1 MDILPLLI
9 AILALLAGLAIGWFL
24 RAKPLAALAQ
34 EKADL
39 SAKLD
44 LSTDQRNA
52 AIRELAIEQERAG
65 QAAEIA
71 RALDT
76 ERSARAALAQEAAA
90 LRADAQARAE
100 SFEAQSV
107 QSREIREQLV
117 AQASDLAQRLESER
131 TARAAIERELASLK
145 SDTQARTEAFE
156 AQIVALKDAKEQLS
170 AQFSEIGGKL
180 LGEAQRTFLDRA
192 DQRFAQANEKSEA
205 QLKTLLNP
213 VETTLK
219 RYEEGLARVE
229 KERVGS
235 YAELREAITAVHAGQ
250 GQVREETAKL
260 VNALRAAPKTRGR
273 WGEQQFKNLIE
284 TAGLS
289 PHVDFQE
296 EVSVAVEDGRLRPD
310 FVIRLPHNQQ
320 LVVDVK
326 CSLVAYLNAVD
337 QVDPALRDGHMLDH
351 ARAMRTHADALGRK
365 AYWEQ
370 FEKAPDF
377 VIMYVPGDNFVTA
390 ALEADMDLWER
401 AARNKVIICGPSTF
415 LPLARTL
422 ANNWRRSNMEEQAR
436 QVGHLAKELY
446 ERLASAATSLK
457 KLGNRL
463 SGAVGDYNSFVGSFE
478 GRVLVT
484 GRKLRD
490 LDIET
495 GGKELDAL
503 EPVDAL
509 VREPASPEAL
519 RIGLDSS

>member
-1 MDILPLLI
+1 MDSIAALLI
-9 AILALLAGLAIGWFL
+9 VIALLAGLAAGWLL
-24 RAKPLAALAQ
+24 RGKALAPLLA

-39 SAKLD
+39 TTRLD
-44 LSTDQRNA
+44 IAASQRNG
-52 AIRELAIEQERAG
+52 AISELAVMQERVAQAG
-65 QAAEIA
+65 AAHDRLAQE
-71 RALDT
+71 
-76 ERSARAALAQEAAA
+76 RAALAE
-90 LRADAQARAE
+90 RAE
-100 SFEAQSV
+100 S
-107 QSREIREQLV
+107 
-117 AQASDLAQRLESER
+117 AQAGRE
-131 TARAAIERELASLK
+131 TALRELAALQ
-145 SDTQARTEAFE
+145 SDTRARAEAFE
-156 AQIVALKDAKEQLS
+156 AQVAALKDARDQLS

-180 LGEAQRTFLDRA
+180 LDHAKADFLTRA

-205 QLKTLLNP
+205 QLRTLLSP

-229 KERVGS
+229 KDRVGS
-235 YAELREAITAVHAGQ
+235 YAELREAVSQVQLGQ

-289 PHVDFQE
+289 PHVDFSE

-310 FVIRLPHNQQ
+310 FIIRLPGDQQ
-320 LVVDVK
+320 MVVDVK

-337 QVDPALRDGHMLDH
+337 QVDPAIRDAHMLEH

-401 AARNKVIICGPSTF
+401 AARNRVIICGPATF

-422 ANNWRRSNMEEQAR
+422 AGHWRQASMQDQAR
-436 QVGHLAKELY
+436 QVGQLGKELY
-446 ERLASAATSLK
+446 ERLAVAATHLK
-457 KLGNRL
+457 RLG
-463 SGAVGDYNSFVGSFE
+463 SGLNSAVTNYNSFVGSFDT
-478 GRVLVT
+478 RVLAT
-484 GRKLRD
+484 GRKFRD
-490 LDIET
+490 LAIET
-495 GGKELDAL
+495 GGKELETSEPLDVLARESQAEEARAL
-503 EPVDAL
+503 PNAAE
-509 VREPASPEAL
+509 
-519 RIGLDSS
+519 